1 MDSFPSTTTTSRSAE
16 EAARDEQPAEQ
27 ERRNLRRVSPL
38 FQTVAVVR
46 ECPLH
51 IAMRHVAEA
60 AVTQHV
66 LYVEGEY
73 APRADLNERIE
84 HWFRVHQLVRDY
96 ICPATRTVSPTP
108 RDLDVALATLPEES
122 RARLTAML
130 RVCGRRSAGDGCPLD
145 EDPESFG

>member
-1 MDSFPSTTTTSRSAE
+1 MP
-16 EAARDEQPAEQ
+16 
-27 ERRNLRRVSPL
+27 PL
-38 FQTVAVVR
+38 FQTVALVR

-66 LYVEGEY
+66 LYAEGEY

-84 HWFRVHQLVRDY
+84 HWLRVHQLVRDY

-108 RDLDVALATLPEES
+108 RDLDVALASLPAES

-130 RVCGRRSAGDGCPLD
+130 RICGGRSAGDGCPLD
-145 EDPESFG
+145 EDPESYG